1 MVPGFVLIPVVTPPP
16 PVTETA
22 TIPFRRVLLCTTWA
36 AARGDF
42 RWR

>member
-1 MVPGFVLIPVVTPPP
+1 MVPGFVLIPVVTPLAA
-16 PVTETA
+16 VTEIA

-42 RWR
+42 TSR

>member
-1 MVPGFVLIPVVTPPP
+1 MVPGFVLIPVATLLSPI
-16 PVTETA
+16 TEVA

-42 RWR
+42 KLR